1 MSEVP
6 INLDWLVSVDDHVI
20 EPPNVWIDRIPSKY
34 GDEIPHMVE
43 TKVGPA
49 WLYDGKKVPT
59 SGLSVTAGKSKE
71 EFSPDPVTFD
81 QMRPGVYDP
90 VARVA
95 DMNQGGILASLCF
108 PSFPRFCGQIFW
120 EAKDK
125 ELALLCVKAY
135 NDWMIEEWCGTI
147 PGRMIPLTLI
157 PLWDPQLA
165 VKEIERCAAK
175 GSTAIAFS
183 ENPEPLGLPTI
194 HDPDGYWTPVMEA
207 CEATETVV
215 CMHVGSSS
223 TMPQISSD
231 APLLANL
238 TFGAVRAAG
247 TMLAWIFSD
256 YFERMPNLK
265 IALSEGNIGWMPY
278 NVTGHHTPPRSG
290 TTTRAASTTLRIC
303 LLSMSARS
311 SVITSSGASLTRPR
325 VSIIWQFWA
334 KTTLW
339 WKPITRIRIPRGLI
353 ALTWLASLSRDSLS
367 GLSTRSCG
375 VRRKSSSA
383 SRRSSRIAA
392 GVSQGTRGPLVSRGR
407 VTKPNR
413 GDPLAVGLTT
423 VRRRFRAG
431 VSDLRLSHTASLT
444 RHSRGTQSQRPGET
458 YLCRRRLRCGRRQL
472 PVLPGN

>member
-1 MSEVP
+1 MSEAP

-20 EPPNVWIDRIPSKY
+20 EPPNVWTDRLPAKY
-34 GDEIPHMVE
+34 RDEAPHMVE

-49 WLYDGKKVPT
+49 WQYDGKRVPT
-59 SGLSVTAGKSKE
+59 SGLSVTAGKKKE

-81 QMRPGVYDP
+81 EMRPGVYDP

-95 DMNQGGILASLCF
+95 DMDRAGILASLCF

-135 NDWMIEEWCGTI
+135 NDWMIEEWCGTV
-147 PGRMIPLTLI
+147 PGRLIPLTII
-157 PLWDPQLA
+157 PLWDPRLA
-165 VKEIERCAAK
+165 AQEIERCAAK
-175 GSTAIAFS
+175 GSTALAFS

-194 HDPDGYWTPVMEA
+194 HDPDRYWDPVMAA

-231 APLLANL
+231 APMLANL

-278 NVTGHHTPPRSG
+278 FLE
-290 TTTRAASTTLRIC
+290 RAEQVVDKQRHWASTTTMQLYD
-303 LLSMSARS
+303 SKG
-311 SVITSSGASLTRPR
+311 TSNNTADLFKLDVRQ
-325 VSIIWQFWA
+325 VF
-334 KTTLW
+334 
-339 WKPITRIRIPRGLI
+339 
-353 ALTWLASLSRDSLS
+353 RDHIYGCFIEETS
-367 GLSTRSCG
+367 GLKNLAILGEDNIMVETDYPHSDTTWPDCIG
-375 VRRKSSSA
+375 VAKK
-383 SRRSSRIAA
+383 
-392 GVSQGTRGPLVSRGR
+392 LVE
-407 VTKPNR
+407 
-413 GDPLAVGLTT
+413 GLPERTQYKI
-423 VRRRFRAG
+423 
-431 VSDLRLSHTASLT
+431 L
-444 RHSRGTQSQRPGET
+444 RGTAEKLFRFTPIEPAHGPG
-458 YLCRRRLRCGRRQL
+458 
-472 PVLPGN
+472 

>member
-1 MSEVP
+1 MSEAP

-20 EPPNVWIDRIPSKY
+20 EPPHVWTDRIPAKY

-49 WLYDGKKVPT
+49 WQYDGKRVPT

-81 QMRPGVYDP
+81 QMRKGVYDP
-90 VARVA
+90 IERVA
-95 DMNQGGILASLCF
+95 DMDRAGILASLCF

-135 NDWMIEEWCGTI
+135 NDWMIDEWCGTT
-147 PGRMIPLTLI
+147 PGRLIPLTII

-165 VKEIERCAAK
+165 AKEIERCAEK
-175 GSTAIAFS
+175 GSTAICFS

-194 HDPDGYWTPVMEA
+194 HDPAGYWDPVMAA
-207 CEATETVV
+207 CEDTETVV

-231 APLLANL
+231 APMLANL
-238 TFGAVRAAG
+238 TFGAARAAG

-278 NVTGHHTPPRSG
+278 FLERAEQVVDKQRHWAATTSVKLYDNDSG
-290 TTTRAASTTLRIC
+290 NINTADLFKLDVRQ
-303 LLSMSARS
+303 
-311 SVITSSGASLTRPR
+311 V
-325 VSIIWQFWA
+325 F
-334 KTTLW
+334 
-339 WKPITRIRIPRGLI
+339 
-353 ALTWLASLSRDSLS
+353 RDHIFGCFIEETS
-367 GLSTRSCG
+367 GLNNLAILGEDNIMVETDYPHSDTTWPDCIG
-375 VRRKSSSA
+375 VAKK
-383 SRRSSRIAA
+383 
-392 GVSQGTRGPLVSRGR
+392 LVE
-407 VTKPNR
+407 
-413 GDPLAVGLTT
+413 GLPERTQYKI
-423 VRRRFRAG
+423 
-431 VSDLRLSHTASLT
+431 L
-444 RHSRGTQSQRPGET
+444 RGTAEKLFRFTPIEPDYAPG
-458 YLCRRRLRCGRRQL
+458 
-472 PVLPGN
+472 